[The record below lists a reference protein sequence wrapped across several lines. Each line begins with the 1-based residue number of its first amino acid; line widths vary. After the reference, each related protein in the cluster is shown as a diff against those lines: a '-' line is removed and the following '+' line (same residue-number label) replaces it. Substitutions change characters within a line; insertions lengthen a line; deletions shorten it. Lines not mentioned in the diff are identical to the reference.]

1 MLFQLQTFDMIQ
13 NFKYLLFIFFLVASL
28 QAEASLDSL
37 GIKVIEGQKFI
48 LHKVDAKETLYSI
61 ARRYHV
67 SVADITEVNEAE
79 KDGFKIDQIGRVLMI
94 PYKANEFKKAP
105 AVTPSEK
112 GSNTGKKHT
121 IAAGETLYSLSKKYN
136 VSTGQLKEWN
146 NMESNTLSIGEEIWV
161 SQPSGSTSVAKQTNE
176 VQHSSDAK
184 STEHIVDFGETIY
197 SISRQYEVSQED
209 IMTWNRL
216 TNTEI
221 AVGQKL
227 IIKSA
232 QPVAKKK
239 DNAPQYANTVQTF
252 HNAKKGEN
260 YQSVAEMYNL
270 KASDLKKWN
279 DFKAPFKGG
288 EVIKIVAP
296 AVSNEKDNVTS
307 EVKPTRSVEN
317 SKNIHVVAS
326 GETIYSLSDKYGV
339 EMEDLRK
346 WNGMDNYQ
354 LSVGQ
359 RLYIKNPDSLSAM
372 AESNQDNESDME
384 TEPFGKEKENT
395 DNKQSTP
402 ITPTAEN
409 PQKQDTKAY
418 FTVEEDDIPKI
429 EKVKEKGVAEVI
441 AGSEGTEKYLA
452 LHRTAKIGTI
462 MQVRNDLND
471 QIVFVR
477 VLGKLPNTGV
487 DDKVIIRIS
496 KKAFEKLG
504 GVDYKFPVEIS
515 YLPLKD

>member
-1 MLFQLQTFDMIQ
+1 MIQ
-13 NFKYLLFIFFLVASL
+13 NLKYFLFSFFLVASL
-28 QAEASLDSL
+28 HAEASLDSM

-48 LHKVDAKETLYSI
+48 IHKVDAKETLYSI

-79 KDGFKIDQIGRVLMI
+79 KDGFKIDQIGRVLMV
-94 PYKANEFKKAP
+94 PFKADEFAKAP
-105 AVTPSEK
+105 TVTSSET
-112 GSNTGKKHT
+112 GSSSGKKHT
-121 IAAGETLYSLSKKYN
+121 ISAGETLYSLSKKYN
-136 VSTGQLKEWN
+136 VSTEQLKKWN
-146 NMESNTLSIGEEIWV
+146 SMESNALSVGEQIWV
-161 SQPSGSTSVAKQTNE
+161 TKPSGSAVSGTASKSESKVADDNVT
-176 VQHSSDAK
+176 
-184 STEHIVDFGETIY
+184 TEHIVDFGETIY
-197 SISRQYEVSQED
+197 SISKQYDVSQKD

-216 TNTEI
+216 ADTEI

-227 IIKSA
+227 IIKSEKA
-232 QPVAKKK
+232 SAKKK
-239 DNAPQYANTVQTF
+239 DNTSQYATNTVQTF
-252 HNAKKGEN
+252 HNAKKGED
-260 YQSVAEMYNL
+260 YQSVAEMYGL
-270 KASDLKKWN
+270 KTSQLKRWN
-279 DFKAPFKGG
+279 NFKSPFKGG
-288 EVIKIVAP
+288 EVIKIVP
-296 AVSNEKDNVTS
+296 PEVSEEKDAETAKVVPAQNTDNDKNVH
-307 EVKPTRSVEN
+307 
-317 SKNIHVVAS
+317 IVAS

-359 RLYIKNPDSLSAM
+359 KLYIRNPDSMSAM
-372 AESNQDNESDME
+372 ADATKTKESKVAD
-384 TEPFGKEKENT
+384 EPSPADKKEVKTNT
-395 DNKQSTP
+395 QVAPVTD
-402 ITPTAEN
+402 N